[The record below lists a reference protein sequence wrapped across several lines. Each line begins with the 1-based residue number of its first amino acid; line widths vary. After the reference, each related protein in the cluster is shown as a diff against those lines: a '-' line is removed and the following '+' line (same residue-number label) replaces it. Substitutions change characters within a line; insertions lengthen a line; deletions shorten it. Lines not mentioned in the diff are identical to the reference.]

1 MHWTSKIKGAQHVI
15 SLKKKTETSL
25 SRPRAK
31 VKYQGPLGCAS
42 YLKQSPVYDT
52 DGFNFDWVIQKWA
65 IFTIEQNPVLGK
77 TENLKSYCAF
87 HKRANSQVQKPP
99 SQILRFSLPSII
111 IMITSNEPWNT
122 ETHKTDRNPPIT
134 NHKPWPFEPVKVKF
148 CFLKGPLRWLT
159 AAENAIV
166 SWLLNFRIHMFV
178 KSAVNQNQTK
188 IKWDVHLFT
197 PL

>member
-1 MHWTSKIKGAQHVI
+1 MLVI
-15 SLKKKTETSL
+15 SSKALYMTLMVLTLTGLYKNGQ
-25 SRPRAK
+25 
-31 VKYQGPLGCAS
+31 Y
-42 YLKQSPVYDT
+42 
-52 DGFNFDWVIQKWA
+52 FN
-65 IFTIEQNPVLGK
+65 TTEQNPVLGK

-87 HKRANSQVQKPP
+87 HKHANSQVQKPP

-134 NHKPWPFEPVKVKF
+134 NHKPWPFEPIKVKF
-148 CFLKGPLRWLT
+148 CFLRGPLRWLT